1 LERRNK
7 LAEIIDG
14 KKISDEIKKDVK
26 TEVERLKSKGVVAG
40 LAAILVGDN
49 PASQVY
55 VGRKSKAC
63 GEVGIYSEVKKFP
76 KEMTESELLSEIE
89 IYNKKPEING
99 ILVQLPLPGHISEEK
114 IITAI
119 DPKKDVDGF
128 HPYNVGMMV
137 AGKPIFL
144 PCTPYGIQELLYRSG
159 NDPSGKHVVI
169 LGRGNLVGKPLSV
182 MLSQKAKGANAT
194 VTLCHT
200 GTVDL
205 PKFTQQADILISAM
219 GKARFVTKDMVK
231 PQAVVVDVGINKVED
246 RFSEKGYKLVGDVDF
261 DEVCKVVKAITPVP
275 GGVGPMTVVMLL
287 CNTLKAAKMQRG
299 A

>member
-1 LERRNK
+1 

-14 KKISDEIKKDVK
+14 KKISDEIKKDIK
-26 TEVERLKSKGVVAG
+26 TEVERLKSKGITVG
-40 LAAILVGDN
+40 LAAILAGDN

-55 VGRKSKAC
+55 LARKSKAC
-63 GEVGIYSEVKKFP
+63 GEVGIYSEVKRFP
-76 KEMTESELLSEIE
+76 KEMQESELLSEIE
-89 IYNKKPEING
+89 RYNRKPEING
-99 ILVQLPLPGHISEEK
+99 ILVQLPLPSQISEEK

-137 AGKPIFL
+137 AGKPVFL

-159 NDPSGKHVVI
+159 NDLSGKHVVI
-169 LGRGNLVGKPLSV
+169 LGRGNLVGKPLSI
-182 MLSQKAKGANAT
+182 MLSQKAKAANAT

-200 GTVDL
+200 RTLDL
-205 PKFTQQADILISAM
+205 PKFTRQADILIAAM
-219 GKARFVTKDMVK
+219 GKAKFVTKDMVK
-231 PQAVVVDVGINKVED
+231 RQAVVVDVGINKVED

-287 CNTLKAAKMQRG
+287 HNTLKAAKMQKG
-299 A
+299 I

>member
-1 LERRNK
+1 

-14 KKISDEIKKDVK
+14 RKISDEIKKDIK
-26 TEVERLKSKGVVAG
+26 TEVERLKSKGITVG

-55 VGRKSKAC
+55 VARKSKAC
-63 GEVGIYSEVKKFP
+63 GEVGIYSEVKRFP
-76 KEMTESELLSEIE
+76 KEMQESELLSEIE
-89 IYNKKPEING
+89 MYNKKPEING
-99 ILVQLPLPGHISEEK
+99 ILVQLPLPSQISEEK

-137 AGKPIFL
+137 AGKPVFL
-144 PCTPYGIQELLYRSG
+144 PCTPHGIQELLYRSG

-169 LGRGNLVGKPLSV
+169 LGRGNLVGKPLSI
-182 MLSQKAKGANAT
+182 MLSQKAKGSNAT

-205 PKFTQQADILISAM
+205 PKFTRQADILIAAM
-219 GKARFVTKDMVK
+219 GKAKSVTKDMVK
-231 PQAVVVDVGINKVED
+231 PQTVVIDVGVNRVED
-246 RFSEKGYKLVGDVDF
+246 PSSEKGYKLVGDVDF
-261 DEVCKVVKAITPVP
+261 DEVCKVAKAITPVP

-287 CNTLKAAKMQRG
+287 HNTLRAAKMQG
-299 A
+299 GI